1 MASDVGVPNGSAK
14 GAGALVEM
22 QVGGWRVTTG
32 PDAEAGALALRAAVF
47 RGGRADRDA
56 FDDTATHLTI
66 SDAEGPAAC
75 ARLALLRG
83 ETIARGYTGQSYDL
97 AAFAARHPVALEVG
111 RVALA
116 PDRRAP
122 DLPRLLLAVL
132 ARTVLEEGAAALFGC
147 ASFPG
152 ARPRAGA
159 LGTLRDAIAPE
170 AWRPATRAPET
181 VAIADLPPAPPA
193 PLPPMLRGYL
203 AMGARIS
210 DHAVIDR
217 DLGTTHVF
225 AGLPVADIPEPRRR
239 LLAAMLEPA

>member
-1 MASDVGVPNGSAK
+1 MGSAK
-14 GAGALVEM
+14 ALETPVEM

-32 PDAEAGALALRAAVF
+32 PGAEADALALRASVF

-56 FDDTATHLTI
+56 FDDAATHLAI
-66 SDAEGPAAC
+66 SDAAGPAAC
-75 ARLALLRG
+75 ARLMVLRG
-83 ETIARGYTGQSYDL
+83 SAIASGYTGQSYDL
-97 AAFAARHPVALEVG
+97 AAFAARFPVALEVG

-116 PDRRAP
+116 PERRAP

-132 ARTVLEEGAAALFGC
+132 ARVVLDEGAAALFGC

-152 ARPRAGA
+152 AHPQPGA
-159 LGTLRDAIAPE
+159 LAALRTEIAPD
-170 AWRPATRAPET
+170 AWRPAPRAPET
-181 VAIADLPPAPPA
+181 VAIADLPDAPPA

-203 AMGARIS
+203 AMGACIS

-225 AGLPVADIPEPRRR
+225 AGLPVADIPAPRRR
-239 LLAAMLEPA
+239 LLAALLEPA